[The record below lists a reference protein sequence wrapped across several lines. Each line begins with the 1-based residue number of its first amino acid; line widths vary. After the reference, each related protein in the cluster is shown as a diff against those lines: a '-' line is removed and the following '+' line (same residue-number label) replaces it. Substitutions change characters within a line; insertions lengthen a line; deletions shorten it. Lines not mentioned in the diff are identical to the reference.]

1 VTSWAND
8 TDDTD
13 DTPEAA
19 ADRARVELAARWML
33 RSGPPTPAHY
43 VAVMEAAAALVV
55 PVDLV
60 DAARAA

>member
-1 VTSWAND
+1 MTSWAND

-19 ADRARVELAARWML
+19 ADRARIELAARWML

-43 VAVMEAAAALVV
+43 VAVMEAADIVV
-55 PVDLV
+55 PVDIV
-60 DAARAA
+60 VAARAA

>member
-1 VTSWAND
+1 MTSWAA
-8 TDDTD
+8 DTD

-33 RSGPPTPAHY
+33 RGGPPTVAHY
-43 VAVMEAAAALVV
+43 VAVMEAAADLVE

>member
-1 VTSWAND
+1 MTSWAN
-8 TDDTD
+8 DTD

-19 ADRARVELAARWML
+19 ADRARIELAARWML

-43 VAVMEAAAALVV
+43 VAVMEAAALVV

>member
-1 VTSWAND
+1 MTSWAN
-8 TDDTD
+8 DTD

-19 ADRARVELAARWML
+19 ADRARIELAARWML

-43 VAVMEAAAALVV
+43 VAVMEAAADLVV
-55 PVDLV
+55 PLDIV